1 MSPTP
6 WPTPKVSAGFV
17 DPVRPNANSD
27 YDSSSPAA
35 TDRTIGRM
43 ARIGMLISIMVFLVA
58 LAIIRARHAR
68 AL

>member
-6 WPTPKVSAGFV
+6 WPTSKVSTGFV
-17 DPVRPNANSD
+17 DPVRPDANSD

-43 ARIGMLISIMVFLVA
+43 ARIGMLISIVVFLVA
-58 LAIIRARHAR
+58 LAIVRARHSR
-68 AL
+68 AM